1 MESHYSPKRTT
12 RREERVLLISIVWR
26 QRARKSL
33 KEVTERVTKKK
44 FIEQV
49 SRKFTKMGIHFHIY
63 ENPSGDVII
72 ALPQNFRRHEI
83 KQINTVVE
91 KVYNKIWKE
100 HRPEWTYILLHGPKA
115 SKARRSTFTTTKVLL
130 L

>member
-1 MESHYSPKRTT
+1 M
-12 RREERVLLISIVWR
+12 REGRVKLMLLINIIWR
-26 QRARKSL
+26 QRPRKSR
-33 KEVTERVTKKK
+33 KEVIEKVTKKK

-49 SRKFTKMGIHFHIY
+49 SRKFAKMGIPFHIY
-63 ENPSGDVII
+63 ENPSGNVVI

-83 KQINTVVE
+83 KQINAVVE

-115 SKARRSTFTTTKVLL
+115 NKERRSIFTATKVLFL
-130 L
+130 

>member
-1 MESHYSPKRTT
+1 M
-12 RREERVLLISIVWR
+12 LLISIIWR
-26 QRARKSL
+26 QRPRKSR
-33 KEVTERVTKKK
+33 KEVIERVTKKK

-49 SRKFTKMGIHFHIY
+49 SRKFAKMGIPFHIY
-63 ENPSGDVII
+63 ENPSGNVII

-83 KQINTVVE
+83 KQINAVVE

-115 SKARRSTFTTTKVLL
+115 DKERRSTSLTSKVLFL
-130 L
+130 

>member
-1 MESHYSPKRTT
+1 M
-12 RREERVLLISIVWR
+12 LLISIIWR
-26 QRARKSL
+26 QRTGKSH
-33 KEVTERVTKKK
+33 KEATERVTKKK

-49 SRKFTKMGIHFHIY
+49 SRKFAKMSIPFHIY
-63 ENPSGDVII
+63 ETPSGNVVI

-91 KVYNKIWKE
+91 KIYHRIWKE
-100 HRPEWTYILLHGPKA
+100 HKPEWTYILLHGPKA
-115 SKARRSTFTTTKVLL
+115 NKGHRSILTASKVLL